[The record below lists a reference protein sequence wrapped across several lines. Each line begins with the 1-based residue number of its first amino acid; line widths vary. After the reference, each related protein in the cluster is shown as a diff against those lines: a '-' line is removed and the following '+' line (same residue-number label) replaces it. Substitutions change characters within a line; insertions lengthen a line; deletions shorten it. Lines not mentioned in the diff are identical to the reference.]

1 MIYKT
6 KNAQE
11 MRTPVKLLIPT
22 GTQKYNGVNRPTYPT
37 DGDVIFV
44 NWKSYGGTETTVNGV
59 YSILDTAL
67 ITTWYRPDIAANC
80 RLLREDGAVYEIMN
94 EPENIEMQNVFLTF
108 KVQRVKGGA

>member
-67 ITTWYRPDIAANC
+67 ITTWYRPDINANC

-94 EPENIEMQNVFLTF
+94 EPENIEMQNVTLTF

>member
-1 MIYKT
+1 
-6 KNAQE
+6 

-22 GTQKYNGVNRPTYPT
+22 GTERYNGVNRCTYPA

-80 RLLREDGAVYEIMN
+80 RLLREDGAAYEIMN